1 MTKNGIKSFSQSPQD
16 GRCLE
21 VWFDKDV
28 TDTDRAWLLEAINEK
43 TMREKKV
50 EIILAGPLWQ
60 VTRADIVISEHAL
73 YREAARAARKT
84 KEEVK

>member
-1 MTKNGIKSFSQSPQD
+1 MTNNGIKSFSQSPLD

-28 TDTDRAWLLEAINEK
+28 TDANRAWLLEAINEK
-43 TMREKKV
+43 TLREQKV
-50 EIILAGPLWQ
+50 EIILTGPLWQ

-73 YREAARAARKT
+73 YREAARAARAARKNT
-84 KEEVK
+84 